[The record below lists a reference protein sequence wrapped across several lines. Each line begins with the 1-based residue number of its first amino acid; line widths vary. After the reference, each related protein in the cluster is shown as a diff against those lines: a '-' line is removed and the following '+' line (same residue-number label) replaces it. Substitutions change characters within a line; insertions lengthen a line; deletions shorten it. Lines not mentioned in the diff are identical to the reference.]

1 MHRSALALAGLLAA
15 ALLLLP
21 LAAAAADPR
30 PGEITEYQ
38 GQKLSPYDRHY
49 DNSIKGAQK
58 IDRQAYRLEVGG
70 LVDKPLSLSYPEILA
85 LASQTRVEN
94 MPCVEGWDERLL
106 FQGVAVADLLA
117 LAGARPQGSTV
128 IFRAADGYS
137 SALPLAYVQ
146 KAQVLL
152 AYKVNG
158 LELGI
163 RRGFPLQVVAPHKLG
178 YKWVKWVT
186 AVELTDQPHLG
197 YWEKKG
203 YSDQADTPR

>member
-1 MHRSALALAGLLAA
+1 MPRVRLALACLLAA
-15 ALLLLP
+15 ALCLP
-21 LAAAAADPR
+21 LPAALAADPR
-30 PGEITEYQ
+30 PGEITEHQ
-38 GQKLSPYDRHY
+38 GQKLSPFDRHY

-58 IDRQAYRLEVGG
+58 IDPQAYRLEVGG
-70 LVDKPLSLSYPEILA
+70 LVDRPLSLGYPEILA
-85 LASQTRVEN
+85 LASQARVEN
-94 MPCVEGWDERLL
+94 MPCVEGWDEKLL

-128 IFRAADGYS
+128 VFRAADGYS
-137 SALPLAYVQ
+137 SALPLEYV
-146 KAQVLL
+146 KRAQVLL

-158 LELGI
+158 LDLDI

-186 AVELTDQPHLG
+186 AVELTDQPYLG

>member
-1 MHRSALALAGLLAA
+1 MPWYSVVLSWLLVAT
-15 ALLLLP
+15 LLLLP
-21 LAAAAADPR
+21 LAAPASEPR

-38 GQKLSPYDRHY
+38 GQKLSPFDRHY

-58 IDRQAYRLEVGG
+58 IDRQAYRLVVTG
-70 LVDKPLSLSYPEILA
+70 LVDKPLSLSYPELLA
-85 LASQTRVEN
+85 LASQERMVN

-106 FQGVAVADLLA
+106 FQGVAVSDLLA
-117 LAGARPQGSTV
+117 LAGAKPGATTV

-137 SALPLAYVQ
+137 SALPLTYVQ

-158 LELGI
+158 LELDI

-186 AVELTDQPHLG
+186 AVELSDQAYLG